1 MTIIQLSETY
11 RRFSNKIMVHRIA
24 WLSIVLQLLS
34 IFILAEV
41 FHVFII
47 SYNSALNLALCVYLS
62 ALFLLRNLVPRNHRK
77 GVRAFKAG
85 DYLQAIAEFDK
96 SYEFFTRHPWIDRY
110 RFLVL
115 LSSSRIS
122 YTEMALI
129 NAAYCYAQVGDGQKA
144 VEFYKKTLHQ
154 FPDSEIAKGGLN
166 MIYALNPDG
175 SNRQD
180 V

>member
-1 MTIIQLSETY
+1 
-11 RRFSNKIMVHRIA
+11 MVHRIA
-24 WLSIVLQLLS
+24 WLSIFLQLLS

-96 SYEFFTRHPWIDRY
+96 
-110 RFLVL
+110 
-115 LSSSRIS
+115 LS
-122 YTEMALI
+122 LI
-129 NAAYCYAQVGDGQKA
+129 
-144 VEFYKKTLHQ
+144 H
-154 FPDSEIAKGGLN
+154 I
-166 MIYALNPDG
+166 
-175 SNRQD
+175 
-180 V
+180 

>member
-1 MTIIQLSETY
+1 
-11 RRFSNKIMVHRIA
+11 
-24 WLSIVLQLLS
+24 
-34 IFILAEV
+34 
-41 FHVFII
+41 
-47 SYNSALNLALCVYLS
+47 
-62 ALFLLRNLVPRNHRK
+62 
-77 GVRAFKAG
+77 
-85 DYLQAIAEFDK
+85 
-96 SYEFFTRHPWIDRY
+96 
-110 RFLVL
+110 
-115 LSSSRIS
+115 
-122 YTEMALI
+122 MALI